1 MSFGDLY
8 FLYGAALL
16 PAVLALFVWAARRR
30 QSALASLGDPAL
42 IRLLAD
48 TVHRPGRRLRAALW
62 IAALALILFALA
74 RPQWG
79 SSVTTIERQGL
90 QVIFALDVSASML
103 AEDVRPNRLERAKLE
118 TADMMGRLAGDEVGL
133 VLFAGAAF
141 LQLPLT
147 FDYGTAR
154 VFLDGAEPDAVS
166 RRGTAIAEAID
177 AAIAGFDAKRSSQK
191 VIVLMTDGESH
202 EGDTSAAAR
211 RAAEQGVVV
220 YTIGIGSPDGDP
232 VPRYDESGRVV
243 GYKRDSAG
251 ETVLSKLDEETL
263 RQIAR
268 ETGGSYYR
276 ATAVGSAVAELAAEM
291 EDLQRASLQSEE
303 ETRGI
308 ERFQVFLLLALA
320 ALAFAELM
328 PDRVGAPLLPWRLPL
343 PRRLQLGSRR
353 SAEEAA

>member
-1 MSFGDLY
+1 
-8 FLYGAALL
+8 
-16 PAVLALFVWAARRR
+16 
-30 QSALASLGDPAL
+30 
-42 IRLLAD
+42 
-48 TVHRPGRRLRAALW
+48 
-62 IAALALILFALA
+62 
-74 RPQWG
+74 
-79 SSVTTIERQGL
+79 
-90 QVIFALDVSASML
+90 ML
-103 AEDVRPNRLERAKLE
+103 AQDVRPNRLERAKLE

-154 VFLDGAEPDAVS
+154 AFLDGAEPDAVS
-166 RRGTAIAEAID
+166 RQGTAIPEAID
-177 AAIAGFDAKRSSQK
+177 AAIAGFDAKRPSQK

-202 EGDTSAAAR
+202 EGDASAAAR

-220 YTIGIGSPDGDP
+220 YTIGIGTPDGDP

-243 GYKRDSAG
+243 GYKRDSSG

-263 RQIAR
+263 RQVAR
-268 ETGGSYYR
+268 ETGGKYQR

-291 EDLQRASLQSEE
+291 EELQRASLQSEE

-320 ALAFAELM
+320 ALALAELM
-328 PDRVGAPLLPWRLPL
+328 PDRVGVPLLHWGRLRPGWL
-343 PRRLQLGSRR
+343 RQIGRR
-353 SAEEAA
+353 SAGEAA